1 MAVLDWLQ
9 QLLGG
14 ARDEGAPMATQNPQT
29 GEFSPYRP
37 PAAPDVLDTLYQLS
51 GGQDMSEAYKAYQ
64 RGEYLPAFGQG
75 AWGAAQ
81 AASMAAPALRVGGA
95 ALRAGAPLA
104 REAAAAMPGLLA
116 DETGAIRAWH
126 ASPYDFDKFDLSKIG
141 TGQGAASYGHGLY
154 LAESPAVS
162 GPRGSY
168 DLEFTAKNLGKYD
181 LNQGEGDI
189 LRLLRGGASDM
200 DVLGELAR
208 SGGYT
213 FDEAAAALERVKAAK
228 AKLYEVDI
236 HADPNAFLNWDKP
249 LSGQPGVQQTL
260 AKAGIINLRSEF
272 PEVLARANTQTG
284 GEIYESS
291 KLVPGA
297 YRDPQ
302 AASAALREMGIPG
315 IRYLDQGSRQYQI
328 EPLVTPPISGKLS
341 MLAVSWL
348 QRPRLSRVLK
358 IGCGKIP
365 AATTSCLT
373 TS

>member
-1 MAVLDWLQ
+1 
-9 QLLGG
+9 
-14 ARDEGAPMATQNPQT
+14 
-29 GEFSPYRP
+29 
-37 PAAPDVLDTLYQLS
+37 
-51 GGQDMSEAYKAYQ
+51 
-64 RGEYLPAFGQG
+64 
-75 AWGAAQ
+75 
-81 AASMAAPALRVGGA
+81 
-95 ALRAGAPLA
+95 
-104 REAAAAMPGLLA
+104 
-116 DETGAIRAWH
+116 
-126 ASPYDFDKFDLSKIG
+126 
-141 TGQGAASYGHGLY
+141 
-154 LAESPAVS
+154 
-162 GPRGSY
+162 
-168 DLEFTAKNLGKYD
+168 
-181 LNQGEGDI
+181 
-189 LRLLRGGASDM
+189 M

-328 EPLVTPPISGKLS
+328 EPPRYSADQWKVVDARGQLVAKTSTEQGAQDWMRQNTSSNYVMFDDKLIEILRKYGLLPP
-341 MLAVSWL
+341 LAGAGLLGAGQSE
-348 QRPRLSRVLK
+348 P
-358 IGCGKIP
+358 
-365 AATTSCLT
+365 
-373 TS
+373 